1 MDTMTGAV
9 FIWGLSMIPLIFFT
23 TLYYADR
30 MSGRR
35 HQEKAARMAHEQML
49 LQRIQAPTMAVDQ
62 HVIQQATQ
70 QPRMTPHFD
79 DDEEFHSLMNG
90 DGIGLD
96 PMGS

>member
-1 MDTMTGAV
+1 VDAWTGAV
-9 FIWGLSMIPLIFFT
+9 FIWGLSMIPLVFFT
-23 TLYYADR
+23 TLFYADR
-30 MSGRR
+30 MSNRR
-35 HQEKAARMAHEQML
+35 QHERDQRREHEQML